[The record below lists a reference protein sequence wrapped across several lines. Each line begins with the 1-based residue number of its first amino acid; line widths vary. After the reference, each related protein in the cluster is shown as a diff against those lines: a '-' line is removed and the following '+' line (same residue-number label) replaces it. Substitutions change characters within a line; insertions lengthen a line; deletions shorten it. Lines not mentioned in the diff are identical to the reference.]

1 MSYFEIVFRA
11 GYTMWLQ
18 RCVYMERCVSSKMGG
33 RKKIPPEHKSCV
45 KMEFGTR
52 EALESG
58 GPEVCLVEHW
68 PKRICT

>member
-1 MSYFEIVFRA
+1 MQGTLCGYRDAYIWRDVFLLKWEA
-11 GYTMWLQ
+11 
-18 RCVYMERCVSSKMGG
+18 E
-33 RKKIPPEHKSCV
+33 KKIPPEHKSCV

-68 PKRICT
+68 PKICT